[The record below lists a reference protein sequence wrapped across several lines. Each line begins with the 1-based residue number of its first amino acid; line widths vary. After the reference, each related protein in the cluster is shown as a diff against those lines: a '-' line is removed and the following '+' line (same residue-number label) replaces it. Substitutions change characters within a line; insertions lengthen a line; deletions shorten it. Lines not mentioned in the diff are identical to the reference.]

1 MTARAAAYSRAAPV
15 NVLPSP
21 LESIFQKSRFLPAPP
36 SPSSLHNVTE
46 LPSQTRVP
54 AVVTSPLG
62 CGGGILSEEIRLRA
76 TRARCS
82 LCPARVELL

>member
-1 MTARAAAYSRAAPV
+1 MAARTAAYTQAAPV
-15 NVLPSP
+15 NVLLSS

-36 SPSSLHNVTE
+36 CPSSLHNVKK

-62 CGGGILSEEIRLRA
+62 CGGGIVSEEIRLWE

>member
-1 MTARAAAYSRAAPV
+1 MAARAAAYSQAAPV
-15 NVLPSP
+15 NVLLSP
-21 LESIFQKSRFLPAPP
+21 LESIFQKSRFLPTPP
-36 SPSSLHNVTE
+36 SPSSLHNVTV
-46 LPSQTRVP
+46 LPSQTRVQ

-62 CGGGILSEEIRLRA
+62 CGGRILSEEIGLRK

>member
-1 MTARAAAYSRAAPV
+1 MAARAAAYSQAAPV
-15 NVLPSP
+15 NVLLSP

-46 LPSQTRVP
+46 LPSQTRVL

-62 CGGGILSEEIRLRA
+62 CGGGILSEEIGLRE